1 LNKNFNSLLA
11 FVLHFR
17 AYKETSL
24 LVDFFTRDLG
34 RITTVAKGVKRPKS
48 LLKPV
53 LVPTSLLNIDIS
65 GKRELKTLKK
75 SEIVSHFSLSS
86 NSQINSILYLNELL
100 IKFIE
105 KEDPHPLIFDRYT
118 EVLSSLENKIK
129 TGEVEAELRSF
140 ELLLLEELGYGI
152 DLYLEAN
159 TGKKIQESST
169 YFFDPMKGFLINSIN
184 EITKKDLLF
193 SGQDILNIAKGDFSS
208 DKTRVAS
215 KRILRAALDTHLG
228 KKDLNIRKFFS

>member
-1 LNKNFNSLLA
+1 MNKNFNSLLA

-48 LLKPV
+48 ILKPL

-169 YFFDPMKGFLINSIN
+169 
-184 EITKKDLLF
+184 
-193 SGQDILNIAKGDFSS
+193 
-208 DKTRVAS
+208 
-215 KRILRAALDTHLG
+215 
-228 KKDLNIRKFFS
+228 

>member
-1 LNKNFNSLLA
+1 MNKNFNSLLA

-48 LLKPV
+48 ILKPV

-140 ELLLLEELGYGI
+140 ELLLFCL
-152 DLYLEAN
+152 LY
-159 TGKKIQESST
+159 T
-169 YFFDPMKGFLINSIN
+169 
-184 EITKKDLLF
+184 
-193 SGQDILNIAKGDFSS
+193 S
-208 DKTRVAS
+208 D
-215 KRILRAALDTHLG
+215 AADE
-228 KKDLNIRKFFS
+228 